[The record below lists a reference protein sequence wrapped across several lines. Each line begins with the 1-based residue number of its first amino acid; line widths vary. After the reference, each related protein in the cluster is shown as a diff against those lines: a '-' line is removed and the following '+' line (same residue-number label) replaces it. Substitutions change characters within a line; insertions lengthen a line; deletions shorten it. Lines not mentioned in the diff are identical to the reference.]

1 MNKNGPFVSIVTPVY
16 NGEEFL
22 AECIESVL
30 TQTFRHWEY
39 IVVNNCSTDRSLEIA
54 EGYARKDKRIRVRSY
69 AEFVGVIE
77 SYNRSL
83 RLLSS
88 QSKYCKVVSAD
99 DCLMPYCVEKMVSLV
114 ESNPTVGI
122 VGSYQLCRDNVIWN
136 GLPTDLPTMSGRT
149 VCRRL
154 LLEHLPVHGNQTSS
168 LYSAD
173 FIRRNGSFFPHQL
186 PYADRSALYEYL
198 QYCDFGFVHE
208 VLSIQ
213 RTHNAQVTSRVDREL
228 GMWNIGLL
236 DDFYRYG
243 RMYLT
248 EREFQARERQM
259 LGDYYRWLSTCI
271 LKMKSKAFW
280 RFQESRLREHGCRIR
295 WSEVLM
301 GLLSEIGEEIQ
312 NPKVA
317 FGKFMV
323 AIRER
328 HRGKNFHKSAESF

>member
-1 MNKNGPFVSIVTPVY
+1 MNTDDPFVSIVTPVY

-39 IVVNNCSTDRSLEIA
+39 ILVDNCSTDRSLKIA
-54 EGYARKDKRIRVRSY
+54 EEYARKDHRIRVRSY
-69 AEFVGVIE
+69 GEFVDVIE

-83 RLLSS
+83 RLISP

-99 DCLMPYCVEKMVSLV
+99 DFLMPYCVEKMVSLA

-122 VGSYQLCRDNVIWN
+122 VGSYQICRGDVIWK
-136 GLPTDLPTMSGRT
+136 GLATDSPIMSGRT

-173 FIRRNGSFFPHQL
+173 LIRRNGNFFPHQL
-186 PYADRSALYEYL
+186 PYADRSAVYEYL

-208 VLSIQ
+208 ALSFQ
-213 RTHNAQVTSRVDREL
+213 RTHEAQVTSRTDREL
-228 GMWNIGLL
+228 GMWNMGLL
-236 DDFYRYG
+236 GDFYRYG
-243 RMYLT
+243 PIYLT
-248 EREFQARERQM
+248 EGEFQERERQI
-259 LGDYYRWLSTCI
+259 LGEYYRWLSTCV
-271 LKMKSKAFW
+271 LKMKSRVFW
-280 RFQESRLREHGCRIR
+280 EFQTRRLRELGCHIR
-295 WSEVLM
+295 WGEVLK
-301 GLLSEIGEEIQ
+301 GLISEIGEEIQ

-317 FGKFMV
+317 FGKFMA
-323 AIRER
+323 AIGER
-328 HRGKNFHKSAESF
+328 RGEQIPNKSVGSS